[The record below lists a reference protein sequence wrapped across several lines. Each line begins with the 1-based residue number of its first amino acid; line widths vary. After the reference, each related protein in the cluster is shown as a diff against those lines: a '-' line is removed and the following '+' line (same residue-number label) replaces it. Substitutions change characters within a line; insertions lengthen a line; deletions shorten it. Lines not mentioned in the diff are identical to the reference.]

1 MNIIFL
7 GAPGAGKGAQAA
19 IVSEKLGIPTISTGN
34 LLRAA
39 AKAGTKAGLEAKSYM
54 DTGAL
59 VPDGTVVAVLKE
71 RIAEPDCANG
81 FILDGF
87 PRNIAQ
93 AQVLEEMGVNID
105 LVLSIEVPDEEIM
118 ERMSGRRVCL
128 KCGATFHVKNAP
140 SAAGDKCDKCGEPL
154 TIRADDKPETVAD
167 RLRSTTSR
175 PRASRISMA
184 TRACLRS
191 STAPGSKEPP
201 SSSWPPLR
209 GRCSDYLKR
218 RG

>member
-7 GAPGAGKGAQAA
+7 GAPGAGKGTQAA

-93 AQVLEEMGVNID
+93 AQVLEEMGEDNVRD
-105 LVLSIEVPDEEIM
+105 LVGTLMD
-118 ERMSGRRVCL
+118 
-128 KCGATFHVKNAP
+128 
-140 SAAGDKCDKCGEPL
+140 
-154 TIRADDKPETVAD
+154 
-167 RLRSTTSR
+167 
-175 PRASRISMA
+175 
-184 TRACLRS
+184 
-191 STAPGSKEPP
+191 
-201 SSSWPPLR
+201 
-209 GRCSDYLKR
+209 
-218 RG
+218 

>member
-7 GAPGAGKGAQAA
+7 GAPGAGKGTQAA
-19 IVSEKLGIPTISTGN
+19 IVREKLGN

-167 RLRSTTSR
+167 RLKVYHEQTESLKDFYGDKGVLALIHGSGIEGTTKL
-175 PRASRISMA
+175 IMA
-184 TRACLRS
+184 AIE
-191 STAPGSKEPP
+191 GSAQ
-201 SSSWPPLR
+201 
-209 GRCSDYLKR
+209 
-218 RG
+218 

>member
-7 GAPGAGKGAQAA
+7 GAPGAGKGTQAA

-140 SAAGDKCDKCGEPL
+140 SSVVSEMRSVL
-154 TIRADDKPETVAD
+154 REYNQPETVAD
-167 RLRSTTSR
+167 RLKVYHEQTESLKDFYGDKGVLALIHGSGIEGTTKL
-175 PRASRISMA
+175 IMA
-184 TRACLRS
+184 AIE
-191 STAPGSKEPP
+191 GSVQ
-201 SSSWPPLR
+201 
-209 GRCSDYLKR
+209 
-218 RG
+218 